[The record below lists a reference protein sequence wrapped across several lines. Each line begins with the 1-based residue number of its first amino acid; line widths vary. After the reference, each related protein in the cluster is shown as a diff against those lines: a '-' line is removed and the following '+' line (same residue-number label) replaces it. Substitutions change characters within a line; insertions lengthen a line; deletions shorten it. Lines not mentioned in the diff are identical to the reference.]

1 MKRLLLLPIL
11 LWVSLSLFAQERKI
25 TGTVIEKGT
34 GEGLPGVSVLL
45 RGTKVATITDETGK
59 FSLQT
64 TQTGT
69 VELEARMIGFTTQIV
84 SVKGNGPVSI
94 TMAEDSKALEEVV
107 VVGMGYGSAVPKAE
121 LTGSVSTVSGR
132 TLATAP
138 VSSAAEALQG
148 KAAGV
153 QVTSVDGQ
161 PGAEINIRIRG
172 GTSIT
177 QSNSPLF
184 IVDGFAVDNINDIPP
199 TDILSIDILKDASST
214 AIFGA
219 RGGNGVVVVTT
230 KRAKAGK
237 LSVNF
242 NHNTQVRT
250 LARKMDLMNPYEFV
264 KIQYESVVGNN
275 GDRQRFR
282 GNFGNPADLSL
293 YKRFEG
299 NDWQDEILG
308 GNPINQMYN
317 LTLNGGSQALR
328 FNTSVTHH
336 DEEGV
341 LMGSGV
347 TRTNVNTKLSIDV
360 SDKVKVMIYPRF
372 SYRQDKGAG
381 ADKVGAGGIS
391 NVLRYRPSNGLR
403 EFSYFPAEDIDPDDE
418 RFFVYNNPKGDIDQN
433 YLRRNGYEFTNQASI
448 EWKIVPGLIFNSQ
461 GTQFMAYRFTDEFSG
476 DLTKVGRDNLNQPVT
491 DLETQR
497 RNRYGWTNTL
507 EYKASKDKHSYRFLI
522 GQELRTASQFTSS
535 NESRYFPKTVEPER
549 AIRNLGLGTP
559 WRSSSFITSP
569 ERYSSFF
576 GQANYDF
583 EKKYL
588 LTLTYR
594 ADGSTKFAP
603 GNRWGHFPAIG
614 AGWVVTNEPFMADQ
628 DLFSQIKIRA
638 AIGTAGN
645 NQIDDD
651 MWRYQ
656 YTVKGTGGPGWGE
669 GSEAGSEYY
678 TNTGGSVFYNPNIKW
693 ETSLT
698 RNLAFDIAMLKDR
711 LTITPEVYWNT
722 TKDLLYTSN
731 IPNTTGYSQQIQNI
745 AQVSNR
751 GFELAVNAQVI
762 KSKKAYLNTTLT
774 FGTNKKSIDK
784 LNGTENEIWL
794 TSARGG
800 WQPTES
806 DYMLKVGDQLGLIY
820 GYVYD
825 GIYRF
830 DEFDMQ
836 GLNYVAKPGTV
847 NNDALFGTQPG
858 RPKFKNFVDEDGQTN
873 VVNAND
879 RVVIGNT
886 NPKFSGGLNLQG
898 GWRNF
903 DMSAN
908 FFGMYGFD
916 INNATR
922 YTLSSFKDNRN
933 NYFNILPEF
942 NESRRWR
949 YADDAT
955 GDRMVSDARYTTQY
969 QQINADAEI
978 FSPVDIGKN
987 VTHSYFIEDGSFL
1000 RLQDLTL
1007 GYTLPQS
1014 ALRRIK
1020 VGNLRV
1026 FASGYNLFILTKY
1039 KGYDPEVDVQTGLTP
1054 GIDIDRYPRSRSFL
1068 AGFNVTF

>member
-153 QVTSVDGQ
+153 QVTSMDGQ

-172 GTSIT
+172 GTSVT
-177 QSNSPLF
+177 QSNAPLF

-230 KRAKAGK
+230 KRARAGK

-242 NHNTQVRT
+242 NHNTQIRT
-250 LARKMDLMNPYEFV
+250 LARQIELMNPYEFT

-282 GNFGNPADLSL
+282 GNFGNPTDLSL

-299 NDWQDEILG
+299 NDWQNEILG
-308 GNPINQMYN
+308 GNPVNHMYN
-317 LTLNGGSQALR
+317 LTLNGGTQTLR
-328 FNTSVTHH
+328 FNTSLTHH
-336 DEEGV
+336 DEDGV

-347 TRTNVNTKLSIDV
+347 TRTTVNTKVGFDLSDN
-360 SDKVKVMIYPRF
+360 VKILINPRF
-372 SYRQDKGAG
+372 SYRQDRGTG
-381 ADKVGAGGIS
+381 ADKVGGGGIID
-391 NVLRYRPSNGLR
+391 VLRYRPINGLR
-403 EFSYFPAEDIDPDDE
+403 DFSYFPAEDLDPDDE
-418 RFFVYNNPKGDIDQN
+418 RLFAYTNPKGDIDQN
-433 YLRRNGYEFTNQASI
+433 YLRANGYDFTNQASI
-448 EWKIVPGLIFNSQ
+448 EWKIVPGLIFNSL
-461 GTQFMAYRFTDEFSG
+461 GTQFMGYKFTDLFSG
-476 DLTKVGRDNLNQPVT
+476 DLTGVARSNDNKPVT
-491 DLETQR
+491 ELQTQR
-497 RNRYGWTNTL
+497 RNSYGWTNTL
-507 EYKASKDKHSYRFLI
+507 EYKASKDKHNYRFLV
-522 GQELRTASQFTSS
+522 GQELRSQTQFRSQ
-535 NESRYFPKTVEPER
+535 NLSRYFPKEVEPER
-549 AIRNLGLGTP
+549 AIRNLGLGIP
-559 WRSSSFITSP
+559 WRATSEITSP

-638 AIGTAGN
+638 AVGTAGN
-645 NQIDDD
+645 NRIDDD

-656 YTVKGTGGPGWGE
+656 YAVNPSGGPGWGE
-669 GSEAGSEYY
+669 SNETGFEYY
-678 TNTGGSVFYNPNIKW
+678 TNTGGSVFPNPDIKW

-698 RNLAFDIAMLKDR
+698 RNLAFDISMLNDR
-711 LTITPEVYWNT
+711 LTLTPEVYWNT
-722 TKDLLYTSN
+722 TKDLLYRSN
-731 IPNTTGYSQQIQNI
+731 IPNTTGYAQQMQNI
-745 AQVSNR
+745 GQVTNR
-751 GFELAVNAQVI
+751 GFDLAVTAQVV
-762 KSKKAYLNTTLT
+762 KKQNAYLNTTLT
-774 FGTNKKSIDK
+774 FGKNKTRIDK
-784 LNGTENEIWL
+784 LNGTETEIWL
-794 TSARGG
+794 TSDR
-800 WQPTES
+800 WKSSES
-806 DYMLKVGDQLGLIY
+806 DYLLKVGDQLGLIY
-820 GYVYD
+820 GFEYD

-873 VVNAND
+873 VVNDND

-916 INNATR
+916 VNNATR
-922 YTLSSFKDNRN
+922 YMLSSFIDNRN
-933 NYFNILPEF
+933 NYYNILPEF
-942 NESRRWR
+942 NENRRWR
-949 YADDAT
+949 YADEVY

-969 QQINADAEI
+969 HEVNADAEV
-978 FSPVDIGKN
+978 FSPVDIGKR

-1039 KGYDPEVDVQTGLTP
+1039 KGYDPEVDVQGSLTP
-1054 GIDIDRYPRSRSFL
+1054 GVDYNRYPRSRSFM